1 MTEKIVL
8 PGDLVG
14 TSEEFVAGSG
24 TYDEKG
30 NIYASTVGVVETNKK
45 DRTVTVVPRTSTPP
59 VVKVG
64 DIVIGQITDIKGSVA
79 LVEIAGIKG
88 KEDRI
93 ATFEQAAIHIS
104 NVKTREEGFV
114 EYLDREFGYFDI
126 VKARVIDVKTMR
138 LSTVDKD
145 LGVLKALCSVCK
157 TGLQRKGKVLE
168 CPKCKRTERR
178 KISEDYGKGII

>member
-8 PGDLVG
+8 PGDTVG

-24 TYDEKG
+24 TYSEKG
-30 NIYASTVGVVETNKK
+30 VIYASAVGIVETNKR
-45 DRTVTVVPRTSTPP
+45 DRTITVVPKTSTPP
-59 VVKVG
+59 VPKVG
-64 DIVIGQITDIKGSVA
+64 DIVIGRITDIKGSVA
-79 LVEIAGIKG
+79 LVEIACIKG

-93 ATFEQAAIHIS
+93 ASFEQAAIHIS
-104 NVKTREEGFV
+104 NVKMREDGYV

-157 TGLQRKGKVLE
+157 VGLQRKGKVLE
-168 CPKCKRTERR
+168 CPKCKRTETR
-178 KISEDYGKGII
+178 KLSEDYGKGII